1 MKKQCL
7 SIFAVL
13 VVTFMLIPGEAKT
26 PKKKADLIFEG
37 TVLQM
42 SPPVPPTGVLTH
54 YRLVKYRVETVC
66 KGKYSNK
73 EILVDH
79 FSLTGKELEG
89 IKQGDRVFVAVDKA
103 KDIPVRTE
111 FQGLREPGDTVK
123 IFYVGGG
130 VAPPDTLS
138 GSCSDKAISGLR
150 LNVQRIY
157 DRH

>member
-1 MKKQCL
+1 MKKQPL
-7 SIFAVL
+7 IIFAVL
-13 VVTFMLIPGEAKT
+13 VLTFTLISGEAKS

-42 SPPVPPTGVLTH
+42 SPPVPPTGVLTY
-54 YRLVKYRVETVC
+54 YRLVKYRVEAVC
-66 KGKYSNK
+66 KGDYSDG

-89 IKQGDRVFVAVDKA
+89 VKQGDRVFVAVDKA
-103 KDIPVRTE
+103 KDILVRTDVE
-111 FQGLREPGDTVK
+111 GLREPGDAVK
-123 IFYVGGG
+123 IFYIGGG
-130 VAPPDTLS
+130 VAPPNTLS